1 MPPVEQD
8 DMGNKPGKATKEL
21 GKKGKS
27 WPKASEVLTLTVKDL
42 DSVEKPQVLD
52 SLTGGRPPPPR
63 NRRRP
68 THVRGAAR
76 QSEPIK
82 VVGGVDVEGK
92 EEGGGPHRATYTGAV
107 PQSVKDAQ
115 LDSRER

>member
-1 MPPVEQD
+1 
-8 DMGNKPGKATKEL
+8 MGNKPGKTTREL

-42 DSVEKPQVLD
+42 DSVEKPQVLE

-68 THVRGAAR
+68 AHVRGAAR

-82 VVGGVDVEGK
+82 VVGGVEGK
-92 EEGGGPHRATYTGAV
+92 EEGGGNHRATYTGAV

-115 LDSRER
+115 ADSRER

>member
-1 MPPVEQD
+1 
-8 DMGNKPGKATKEL
+8 MGNKPGKATTGL

-68 THVRGAAR
+68 AHVRGAAR

-92 EEGGGPHRATYTGAV
+92 EEGGGNHRATYTGAV

-115 LDSRER
+115 VDSRER